1 MTLVV
6 DVKYILL
13 SFCRYNSNAQT
24 KVYKMLQATLIF
36 YYRNITFDQFM
47 INKIFME
54 Y

>member
-24 KVYKMLQATLIF
+24 KVYKMSQPTLIF
-36 YYRNITFDQFM
+36 YHRNFNL
-47 INKIFME
+47 INSCNE
-54 Y
+54 TYLWS